1 MQFQWAMHNYY
12 SIVMRTISLHTIHVG
27 ALENYTQSNN
37 IIKLLTELSWAI
49 EVMKITN
56 VTIIFA
62 TISQHT
68 TCFMMNL
75 TQKHKTTIIPFSIL
89 LQILAPP
96 TKK

>member
-1 MQFQWAMHNYY
+1 M
-12 SIVMRTISLHTIHVG
+12 
-27 ALENYTQSNN
+27 
-37 IIKLLTELSWAI
+37 LLTELSWAI

-62 TISQHT
+62 TISQHN
-68 TCFMMNL
+68 TCFMIFL
-75 TQKHKTTIIPFSIL
+75 TLKHNKTIIPFSIL